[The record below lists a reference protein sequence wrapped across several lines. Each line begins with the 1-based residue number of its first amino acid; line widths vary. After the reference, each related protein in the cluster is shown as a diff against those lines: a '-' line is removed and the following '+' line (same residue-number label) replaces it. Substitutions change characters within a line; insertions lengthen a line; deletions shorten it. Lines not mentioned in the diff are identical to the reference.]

1 MHICQL
7 TVPFSY
13 WNIITQSE
21 NLLLSTDNRMSL
33 SVVIN
38 NFPYSTTFYSNS
50 FCRENFRCFSKL
62 SKLFSE
68 FQSPNLLQMNVHRIN
83 SNQEHPKL
91 TDLMYKWHLFD
102 GEIDEKLRKNKSTF
116 PTEGCESKLFIVRRR
131 ELGVGMHKCYFAVD
145 IDKLLLF
152 NRTIS
157 NATRTNGFHTIV

>member
-1 MHICQL
+1 M
-7 TVPFSY
+7 
-13 WNIITQSE
+13 
-21 NLLLSTDNRMSL
+21 
-33 SVVIN
+33 
-38 NFPYSTTFYSNS
+38 
-50 FCRENFRCFSKL
+50 L

-68 FQSPNLLQMNVHRIN
+68 FQSPDLLQINVHRIN

-131 ELGVGMHKCYFAVD
+131 ELGVEMHKCYFAVD
-145 IDKLLLF
+145 IDKLLPF

-157 NATRTNGFHTIV
+157 NATRTNGFPYHCIIFHWISNGAQHWPTQSTDSFDYANNLPSHRRPF